1 MLLAARLLGSLPGSL
16 EQAGELLETKL
27 AADVPPT
34 PHPPGTTAGHFHIR
48 GFKTEVIH
56 SS

>member
-27 AADVPPT
+27 AADVPP
-34 PHPPGTTAGHFHIR
+34 PPPGTTAGHFHIR